1 MSFDSQFTDNQAASI
16 VSIADAYRAGN
27 LVLRQDL
34 QNLALQYLGEFRGSQ
49 VPQQI
54 QIASGV
60 ATFERLGKITYLVI
74 DTEGGGLPTDDL
86 DDFAISGPAQP
97 VFGDLV
103 IIKAA
108 SAARTWR
115 ITGTGNVA
123 VKAGTLPIGNPA
135 NSCAILMAIDATSFV
150 EVARYPEQQPAAMT
164 SQTCYIISDAIV
176 TDSQI
181 CQCVS
186 LTGETLATATITY
199 ATGGAGMVDVW
210 VDQGAGAYII
220 GSVENVADP
229 SWTTSDWANAVESA
243 INAGTATHG
252 YTATSPGNQNIV
264 TAPTGSGSAG
274 SGYSIYTVVSGA
286 VTTSTPSF
294 SGGSDGTE
302 QNSNLDTITGGTDGP
317 LFIYNA
323 MNTHDIT
330 LISGVSIV
338 GASLPFVI
346 GPKETKMLVK
356 IGTTYSLSI

>member
-1 MSFDSQFTDNQAASI
+1 MSFGSQFTDTQAASI
-16 VSIADAYRAGN
+16 TALADAYRAGN

-34 QNLALQYLGEFRGSQ
+34 QSLAQQYLGEFRGSQ
-49 VPQQI
+49 VPQQV

-86 DDFAISGPAQP
+86 DTFAISGPAQP

-103 IIKAA
+103 IVKAA

-115 ITGTGNVA
+115 ITGSGNVS

-150 EVARYPEQQPAAMT
+150 EVARYPEIQQTAMT
-164 SQTCYIISDAIV
+164 SQTCYIVSDAIV

-199 ATGGAGMVDVW
+199 TAGSDGSVDIW
-210 VDQGAGAYII
+210 VDQGIGSFII
-220 GSVENVADP
+220 GSVENVDP
-229 SWTTSDWANAVESA
+229 SWTTSDWANAMETA
-243 INAGTATHG
+243 INAGTSTHG

-264 TAPTGSGSAG
+264 TTPMGSGSAG
-274 SGYSIYTVVSGA
+274 SGYSIYTVVSGT

-294 SGGSDGTE
+294 SGGSDGME
-302 QNSNLDTITGGTDGP
+302 QDSDLDTITGGTDGP

-323 MNTHDIT
+323 MTANDIT
-330 LISGVSIV
+330 LISGASIV

-356 IGTTYSLSI
+356 IGSNYSLSI